1 MRKLNARAVGLVAV
15 LVVVSA
21 FLVEPSRV
29 VERSLTTAAD
39 VETVT
44 QGMRVKILPDKVA
57 EFEALMA
64 QLVRDAANEPG
75 VKVYEVRRVKD
86 QRLTYVYFLS
96 FEDQAAFARYS
107 AADWH
112 TQAAPKILACL
123 DGNPVIENL
132 VSFY

>member
-1 MRKLNARAVGLVAV
+1 MRKLVAGVVGFVAV
-15 LVVVSA
+15 LVVVA
-21 FLVEPSRV
+21 AMQVEPSSA

-44 QGMRVKILPDKVA
+44 QGMRVKVKPDKVE
-57 EFEALMA
+57 EFEALMV
-64 QLVRDAANEPG
+64 QLMRDAANEPG

-86 QRLTYVYFLS
+86 QPLTYVYFLS

-123 DGNPVIENL
+123 DGNPVIEDL
-132 VSFY
+132 LSFY